1 MSTSKPDSLRS
12 RLRLVDG
19 GDTGEEPVHT
29 WDLPLQDTNAV
40 IDSLRQEN
48 EELRKQVASL
58 QRFQELAYIDPLT
71 GLRNRRYFDERLREE
86 CDRAWRETSTS
97 VSLLVIDIDEF
108 KAINDVQGHV
118 VGDDVLRWIS
128 SFLTAN
134 IRVHD
139 VCCRT
144 GGDEFMVILT
154 HADRNECQQAIQR
167 IKRNLRRAQI
177 NSPFDF
183 EVFLSIGSSTW
194 PDDGT
199 TRTDLIRNA
208 DAAMYRDKKS
218 RPRSYPHLYP
228 VSPQH

>member
-1 MSTSKPDSLRS
+1 MSTSKPDSLRNC
-12 RLRLVDG
+12 LRLVDG
-19 GDTGEEPVHT
+19 CEIGEEL
-29 WDLPLQDTNAV
+29 DQAFNLPFHETNAV

-86 CDRAWRETSTS
+86 CDRAWRETSTR

-108 KAINDVQGHV
+108 KAINDEQGHV
-118 VGDDVLRWIS
+118 VGDDVLRWIA

-154 HADRNECQQAIQR
+154 HADRNECQKAIHR
-167 IKRNLRRAQI
+167 IKRNLRRAQMS
-177 NSPFDF
+177 SPFDW
-183 EVFLSIGSSTW
+183 EVFLSIGSATW
-194 PDDGT
+194 PDDGM

-218 RPRSYPHLYP
+218 RPCSYPLLCP
-228 VSPQH
+228 VSP